1 MSKYSAVVNFA
12 VLEFEADSMSQAN
25 DKINTLIDEL
35 TTVDT
40 SLVWEDI
47 DWYVRDEKEVSANG

>member
-1 MSKYSAVVNFA
+1 MPKYSAVVNFA
-12 VLEFEADSMSQAN
+12 VLEFDANSMSQAN
-25 DKINTLIDEL
+25 DKINTLMDEL

-47 DWYVRDEKEVSANG
+47 DWYVRDEKEVSKNE